1 MTSIEVIKK
10 IDRLEMDFFSQNI
23 HKPEI
28 LLLGREEYRLLIEHF
43 SESSF
48 QSRYIKSVVN
58 YKQFDV
64 YEVNVPS
71 LIRLC

>member
-1 MTSIEVIKK
+1 MTSVEVLKK

-28 LLLGREEYRLLIEHF
+28 LLLGREEYRLLMEHF

-48 QSRYIKSVVN
+48 QSRCIKSIIQ

-64 YEVNVPS
+64 YEVNIGS
-71 LIRLC
+71 LIRVC